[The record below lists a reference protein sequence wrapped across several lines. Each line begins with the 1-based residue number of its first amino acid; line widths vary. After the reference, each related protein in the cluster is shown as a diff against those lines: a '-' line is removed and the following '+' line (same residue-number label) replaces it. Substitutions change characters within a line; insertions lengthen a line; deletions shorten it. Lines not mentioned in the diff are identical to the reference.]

1 VIDHEVVL
9 LAVAEV
15 FDQVDPPPGH
25 VTDAARGV
33 FGTRTTDDELLPMLN
48 ARPSTS
54 ARVERI
60 APVVE
65 RWFTFADTGLE
76 VEVKVG
82 ARREPHGWALVG
94 RVSMPVETLPVETLS
109 VQTLT
114 AVEPVVLDEQGR
126 FEARVSSGP
135 VRLKLHAPR
144 GPRYRTEWV
153 TL

>member
-25 VTDAARGV
+25 VSDAARAV

-60 APVVE
+60 APAVE

-94 RVSMPVETLPVETLS
+94 RVSLPVETLW

-114 AVEPVVLDEQGR
+114 ALEPVVLDDQRR
-126 FEARVSSGP
+126 FETRVSSGP

-144 GPRYRTEWV
+144 GPRFRTEWV

>member
-25 VTDAARGV
+25 VADAARAV

-54 ARVERI
+54 SRVERI

-65 RWFTFADTGLE
+65 RWFTFADAGLQ

-82 ARREPHGWALVG
+82 ARREPHGWSLVG
-94 RVSMPVETLPVETLS
+94 RVSLPVETLW

-114 AVEPVVLDEQGR
+114 LQEPVEIDDEGR

-135 VRLKLHAPR
+135 VRLKLRSPR
-144 GPRYRTEWV
+144 GTRFRTEWV